1 MNQPPA
7 HPPNQPEPGPQTS
20 SPSPLPPHQAG
31 SVTQQPDPSVVSRP
45 PYTHPTP
52 PKDEL
57 PPAPIEQ
64 HPLTE
69 AEYQRP
75 IPRPGDR
82 DWVAGSPATDY
93 EADATEKEAKAR
105 LAAGRG
111 IYEEYGHPIDYEE
124 KAGEEGRDEAGRIQS
139 PDRDT
144 QARLRYEDEVRRS
157 TEVSA
162 GRADEII
169 QREEQDRQGGPNRPG
184 TVREHDRDQ
193 RDHDREAREAHEKRA
208 QAEAE
213 QRSRR

>member
-1 MNQPPA
+1 VTNV
-7 HPPNQPEPGPQTS
+7 PN
-20 SPSPLPPHQAG
+20 
-31 SVTQQPDPSVVSRP
+31 PSVVSRP
-45 PYTHPTP
+45 PFTHPTATP
-52 PKDEL
+52 EEL
-57 PPAPIEQ
+57 PPTPLEQ
-64 HPLTE
+64 HPLSE
-69 AEYQRP
+69 AEYERP

-144 QARLRYEDEVRRS
+144 QARLRYEDETRRA

-162 GRADEII
+162 SRADEIL
-169 QREEQDRQGGPNRPG
+169 QREEQDRPGGHTSPDN
-184 TVREHDRDQ
+184 V
-193 RDHDREAREAHEKRA
+193 HDREARETHERRA
-208 QAEAE
+208 REERDRAEAE